1 MAPLSEM
8 KAAVGAASAQPAAS
22 ARQVRPPA
30 VEAAAV
36 QFGQAALRSAAR
48 VASDAKVQPPEEA
61 VVGEPDVPPVEA
73 AAAPAVA
80 AEPQQVAG
88 AEEPGAAAA
97 RLQAAVA
104 APGVAVELQLA
115 VDPAPW
121 GRRPAERPS
130 VLPWVCHPDP
140 GPTLPWPAPRRA
152 VRFARATPRS
162 RVASPSM
169 RLRRAARCEALS

>member
-8 KAAVGAASAQPAAS
+8 KAAQPAAS

-61 VVGEPDVPPVEA
+61 VVGEPDVPPVEE

-88 AEEPGAAAA
+88 AEVPGAAAA
-97 RLQAAVA
+97 RLQAA
-104 APGVAVELQLA
+104 APGAAVEPQPA
-115 VDPAPW
+115 VEPAPW
-121 GRRPAERPS
+121 GRRPGEHPS
-130 VLPWVCHPDP
+130 ALPWVCHPDP
-140 GPTLPWPAPRRA
+140 GLTLP
-152 VRFARATPRS
+152 
-162 RVASPSM
+162 
-169 RLRRAARCEALS
+169 